1 MIKKITITS
10 EGYFDKIT
18 FSREKDSPYIDMEF
32 NYNNGCR
39 YSSFKLE
46 DMIKVIEIL
55 NETDLPNIKDGKEVN
70 IGHSYT
76 YKTDCCGDRYI
87 KAEEVKCLL
96 KNERNEAIDE
106 FARKL
111 YEGCNEM
118 IKQTWG
124 SNTAPMSWAEA
135 YANFKVDIEEI
146 AEQLKEQK

>member
-10 EGYFDKIT
+10 EGDFDKIT
-18 FSREKDSPYIDMEF
+18 FSREKNSLYIDMEF
-32 NYNNGCR
+32 NYHNGCR

-55 NETDLPNIKDGKEVN
+55 KETDLPNIKDCKEVD
-70 IGHSYT
+70 IGHSYV

-87 KAEEVKCLL
+87 KAEEVKYLL
-96 KNERNEAIDE
+96 KNERNDAIDE

-111 YEGCNEM
+111 YEACNEM

-124 SNTAPMSWAEA
+124 SNTAPLSWAEA
-135 YANFKVDIEEI
+135 YANFKEDIDERAEE
-146 AEQLKEQK
+146 LKEE